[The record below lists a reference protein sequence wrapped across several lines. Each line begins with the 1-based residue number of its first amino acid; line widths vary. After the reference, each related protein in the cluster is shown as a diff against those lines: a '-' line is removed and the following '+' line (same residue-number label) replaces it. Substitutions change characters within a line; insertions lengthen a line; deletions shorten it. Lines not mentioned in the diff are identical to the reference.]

1 MSFRE
6 KSLGAIVLEIPQ
18 ATTVLRKYNLDY
30 CCGGKKSLRDACSE
44 KGLSADEI
52 LNELSALTP
61 EIRFRPDELA
71 PAGITAYIIR
81 RYHEDLRVRMPELC
95 LLAEKVEKAHAGA
108 KELPPGLALLLN
120 EMMND
125 LFSHMDKEEQVL
137 FPLIERGQLNFVKA
151 PINRMEFEHEQHG
164 ENLQRLRTL
173 TNNFT
178 PPENAC
184 VTWKAL
190 YQGLSALEGELM
202 DHINLENNVLFPR
215 ALNSL
220 VP

>member
-44 KGLSADEI
+44 KGLSADKI

-120 EMMND
+120 EMMNE